1 MTTTIEDVF
10 DQSIARY
17 QAGEAPDQ
25 LIPVFQEI
33 CDRAPKSSPAW
44 TCLAWLYLLESKPK
58 SALAAAKKAVK
69 LNPQDAQA
77 RVNLILAM
85 LDTDQKGV
93 RSHVELVQQILM
105 AVAEV
110 REEVEKNCAD
120 GLARKPE
127 WKSMKRVQDWL
138 FA

>member
-17 QAGEAPDQ
+17 QAGEAPDE

-33 CDRAPKSSPAW
+33 CERAPKSSPAW
-44 TCLAWLYLLESKPK
+44 TCLAWLYLLEDKPK
-58 SALAAAKKAVK
+58 SALTAAKKAIK
-69 LNPQDAQA
+69 LNPEDAQA

-93 RSHVELVQQILM
+93 RPHVELVQHILS

-110 REEVEKNCAD
+110 REEVEKNCSD
-120 GLARKPE
+120 GLTRKPD
-127 WKSMKRVQDWL
+127 WKSMQRVQDWL
-138 FA
+138 FT

>member
-17 QAGEAPDQ
+17 HAGEAPDQ

-33 CDRAPKSSPAW
+33 CERAPKSSPAW
-44 TCLAWLYLLESKPK
+44 TCLSWLYLLENKPK
-58 SALAAAKKAVK
+58 SALTAAKKAVK
-69 LNPQDAQA
+69 LNQEDAQA

-93 RSHVELVQQILM
+93 RPHVELVQQILM
-105 AVAEV
+105 AVAEL

-120 GLARKPE
+120 GLTRKPD
-127 WKSMKRVQDWL
+127 WKSMQRVQAWL
-138 FA
+138 FE